1 MTVADIMKRLV
12 ITASPLMLVGELAT
26 LLLEHQISGA
36 PVVEDDGK
44 LAGVVSLE
52 DLAAHAYGEEADQ
65 RPPFFSAPWM
75 DELGDEFKLDKI
87 GSTVTVRDI
96 MSPTVYQVKEQTSVL
111 ELVELMLGARI
122 RRAIVTDQ
130 GKVTGIVTT
139 SDILRLVPNLL
150 REKAAR

>member
-1 MTVADIMKRLV
+1 MKTVADIMKKLV
-12 ITASPLMLVGELAT
+12 ITASPLMLVNELAT

-87 GSTVTVRDI
+87 AVTVRDI

-139 SDILRLVPNLL
+139 SDILRMLPELL